1 MARHARVP
9 EVGEEVD
16 RWQEAA
22 ARLRA
27 RSEAMAPLDG
37 HGLHALAV
45 GSDLESAIEDEVDA
59 LIRAGDAVLERLRAA
74 WVEDDAAERA
84 SADGDRWGGG
94 GATVVVAV
102 RTDTTAGSVNARD
115 SAFWLLSGQAE
126 VAGDLLLSTQD
137 APVPPEAL
145 DGGRGPDFF
154 AAAIRDPADL
164 GTPPPPAPGA
174 GTPQPIPPGL
184 GETLDRLAD
193 AAGDELVDLGLSGAK
208 TATPTM
214 LLQGLSEVLGGAAG
228 ALLTQCADQVS
239 GFFARVKAS
248 ALRLVGWV
256 LDRLEALVSPAVRG
270 EIEKVLR
277 GLIEDVTA
285 AAGRTVGRAAA
296 VVLGRRT
303 TERAWAVANDAGV
316 DLDPPVAAL
325 PGAIAPH
332 LAQIA
337 WVSRARGLADRVA
350 GVLAAV
356 IAVRPEAAIVVWL
369 VVLAGGVAVLS
380 RLWDGMRDVRL
391 LVTAAG

>member
-1 MARHARVP
+1 MMARHARVP
-9 EVGEEVD
+9 EVDEEVE
-16 RWQEAA
+16 RWREAA
-22 ARLRA
+22 ARLRR

-37 HGLHALAV
+37 HGLHLLAV
-45 GSDLESAIEDEVDA
+45 ESDLESSIEDEVEE
-59 LIRAGDAVLERLRAA
+59 LIRAGDAVLDRLSGA
-74 WVEDDAAERA
+74 WAEDDEAESAA
-84 SADGDRWGGG
+84 ADAERWGGG
-94 GATVVVAV
+94 DVAVAV
-102 RTDTTAGSVNARD
+102 RTDTTAGSVSARD
-115 SAFWLLSGQAE
+115 SAFWLLAGQAE
-126 VAGDLLLSTQD
+126 AAGDLLLSTQEG
-137 APVPPEAL
+137 PVPLELL
-145 DGGRGPDFF
+145 DGGQGPDFF
-154 AAAIRDPADL
+154 AAAIRDPAGP
-164 GTPPPPAPGA
+164 GTPPPL
-174 GTPQPIPPGL
+174 PPGL

-214 LLQGLSEVLGGAAG
+214 LLQGLGEVLGGTAG
-228 ALLTQCADQVS
+228 VLITQYADQVS

-248 ALRLVGWV
+248 ALRLVRWV
-256 LDRLEALVSPAVRG
+256 LDRLGALVSPAVRG

-277 GLIEDVTA
+277 GLIDDVTA

-296 VVLGRRT
+296 VALGRRT
-303 TERAWAVANDAGV
+303 TEQAWAAAADAGV

-325 PGAIAPH
+325 PGTIAPH

-337 WVSRARGLADRVA
+337 WVSRARGLADGVA

-369 VVLAGGVAVLS
+369 VVLAGGVAVAS